1 MKPDGAPGSEG
12 RLHVR
17 TRTGSYPVLVGRGL
31 LQRLAGIVDEF
42 ASVDRVGLVTDD
54 RVGPLHAER
63 VAEQCRRAGL
73 DVTYLTVP
81 AGEASKTRES
91 WSVLTDRMLDAG
103 LGRDSAVIAVGGG
116 VVTDLAGFVAA
127 TYLRGVPVVQVPTS
141 YLAMI
146 DASVGGKTG
155 VDVRAGKNL
164 VGAFHPPAVVVA
176 DTDVLATLPTVERA
190 GGLVEG
196 VKHGAALDEGHFEAF
211 ERAAPVLLD
220 ADADAAASYV
230 LDSVRLKAEVVG
242 TDEREA
248 GYRQVLNFGHTIG
261 HALESASGFALAHGA
276 AVAHGMI
283 AEADAG
289 ERAGVTAG
297 GTRDRLEAVL
307 RPLLAAAGAR
317 RLTLRPSDVSTFL
330 RVDKKARRGRPRY
343 VLLERV
349 GSVSRGDNWT
359 YELPDPL
366 VQDVLTRLLEGC

>member
-1 MKPDGAPGSEG
+1 
-12 RLHVR
+12 
-17 TRTGSYPVLVGRGL
+17 
-31 LQRLAGIVDEF
+31 VDEF
-42 ASVDRVGLVTDD
+42 ARVDRVGLVTDD

-81 AGEASKTRES
+81 AGEASKSRES

-211 ERAAPVLLD
+211 ERAAPLLLD

-261 HALESASGFALAHGA
+261 HALESASGFALAHGR
-276 AVAHGMI
+276 AVALGMI

-289 ERAGVTAG
+289 ERTGVTAG

-307 RPLLAAAGAR
+307 RPLLTAAGAR
-317 RLTLRPSDVSTFL
+317 RLTIRPSDVSPFL
-330 RVDKKARRGRPRY
+330 LVDKKARRGRPRY

-349 GSVSRGDNWT
+349 GTVSRGDNWT
-359 YELPDPL
+359 HELPDPL
-366 VQDVLTRLLEGC
+366 VQGVLTRLLDEA